1 MKKWIFVYFLLCS
14 WTFLFAGNPVCD
26 NVEEYGIYETG
37 CYSFGDEF
45 VFIDKEWPE
54 YDNGEEKPENGT
66 TCFSKFKS
74 SENRKQQKIQK
85 DGLFYIV
92 YWLDQYCCKH
102 QVFRTK
108 ETRWG
113 NEDDG
118 YKDFSYYGKFG
129 AFYSEC
135 EYQETSRL
143 DTAFSETKL
152 QKPMD
157 EIDIL
162 NMTTDFEKVFGS
174 RENAMMKVAM
184 LYSLASNNEIPFKI
198 YRNNG
203 SLKYIG
209 GVHLGFCLCKNGKAL
224 DFVKG
229 PKSCK

>member
-113 NEDDG
+113 M
-118 YKDFSYYGKFG
+118 KMMAIKIF
-129 AFYSEC
+129 
-135 EYQETSRL
+135 L
-143 DTAFSETKL
+143 I
-152 QKPMD
+152 M
-157 EIDIL
+157 
-162 NMTTDFEKVFGS
+162 
-174 RENAMMKVAM
+174 ENLERFIQNANIRKRV
-184 LYSLASNNEIPFKI
+184 
-198 YRNNG
+198 
-203 SLKYIG
+203 
-209 GVHLGFCLCKNGKAL
+209 
-224 DFVKG
+224 D
-229 PKSCK
+229 